1 MGRKGIKKQFWMT
14 KELTEEL
21 SWKAAKACLTESAL
35 IRMLIK
41 GYHPPAAP
49 GEEFYKDLNIL
60 IQKADRMQLT
70 SEIINDPDI
79 KLVLT
84 EAAADLKKLSFE
96 IRLRFLRGEREKIEW
111 R

>member
-1 MGRKGIKKQFWMT
+1 MGRKGVKKQFWMT
-14 KELTEEL
+14 KELAEEL
-21 SWKAAKACLTESAL
+21 SWKASKACLTESTL
-35 IRMLIK
+35 IRMLIR

-49 GEEFYKDLNIL
+49 GEEFYKDLNKL

-79 KLVLT
+79 KTVLT
-84 EAAADLKKLSFE
+84 DTAADLKKLSFE
-96 IRLRFLRGEREKIEW
+96 IRKRYLRGEREKIEW

>member
-14 KELTEEL
+14 KELVEEF
-21 SWKAAKACLTESAL
+21 SWKASKACLTESAL
-35 IRMLIK
+35 IRMLIR

-49 GEEFYKDLNIL
+49 GEEFYKSLNEL
-60 IQKADRMQLT
+60 TQKADSMQLT

-79 KLVLT
+79 KSILT

-96 IRLRFLRGEREKIEW
+96 MRQRYLRGEREKIKW

>member
-1 MGRKGIKKQFWMT
+1 MGRKGVKKQFWMT
-14 KELTEEL
+14 KELAEEL
-21 SWKAAKACLTESAL
+21 SWKASKACLTESAL
-35 IRMLIK
+35 IRMLIR

-49 GEEFYKDLNIL
+49 GEEFYKDLNKL

-79 KLVLT
+79 KTVLT
-84 EAAADLKKLSFE
+84 ETAADIKKLSFE
-96 IRLRFLRGEREKIEW
+96 IRQRYLRGEREKIEW